1 MSARVP
7 QEPGRSRRL
16 RRIGGGTAKQ
26 RKTERRGTG
35 GGKSEHL
42 IVPLKQGQPP
52 ERPCGGKE
60 VPSHGIVWRKDDGD
74 TSCWSSRRRRM
85 PTACRKCCRSD
96 LASTVCVFTRTR
108 HGWCAFAPPPSS
120 PPSPATGTQRDRSFD
135 LLGFTLYWGRSR
147 KGRWVVMQKTARDR
161 FRRSLRRVSLWCQD
175 HRNRCTKPIFMAAGP
190 RS

>member
-1 MSARVP
+1 
-7 QEPGRSRRL
+7 
-16 RRIGGGTAKQ
+16 
-26 RKTERRGTG
+26 
-35 GGKSEHL
+35 
-42 IVPLKQGQPP
+42 
-52 ERPCGGKE
+52 
-60 VPSHGIVWRKDDGD
+60 
-74 TSCWSSRRRRM
+74 M

-175 HRNRCTKPIFMAAGP
+175 HRHDAMKEQQVALSRKLQGHYAYYGVTGNFRALLQYFDEVRRIWKKWLSRRNNRGLDWGRMNAVLKVFSLP
-190 RS
+190 RPRVVHSVFRTAVNP